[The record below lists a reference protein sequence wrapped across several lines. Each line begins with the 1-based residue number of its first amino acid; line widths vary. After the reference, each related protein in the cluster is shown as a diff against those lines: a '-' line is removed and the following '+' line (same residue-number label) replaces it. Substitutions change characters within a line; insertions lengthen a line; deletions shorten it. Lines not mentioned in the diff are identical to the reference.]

1 MKQKILLL
9 FTVFSLIACKRE
21 SKISSP
27 DWTKISARTQFKDVD
42 GGVQIKSGNFTYTFG
57 QNQIPFKKIIL
68 LNASM
73 AGYISELGAE
83 NRIIGVSSPE
93 YIYSEK
99 IQNLIKEGKIQNV
112 GSEQKYDVE
121 KIIALKP
128 DAIFTN
134 HIASFDNTYD
144 LLKNNGIQVIFLD
157 EYMEQQ
163 PLEKTGYIKLF
174 GELLGLEKEAAAR
187 YQEIERN
194 YNELKKLALAS
205 KDQPAV
211 LANEMYGNVWYLPG
225 GNTSVAHYTADANA
239 AYILKDNKDE
249 KALTM
254 SFEEVYAKA
263 GGVQFWV
270 NAGSHTSK
278 NEILKMNPLY
288 GKLNVFNKGKIYT
301 MSGKERQKANDFF
314 ESGVVRADLILKD
327 YIKIFH
333 PELLPDYQLTYMK
346 ELQ

>member
-21 SKISSP
+21 QKISSS
-27 DWTKISARTQFKDVD
+27 DWTKISNRTQYKEQD
-42 GGVQIKSGNFTYTFG
+42 GSFELKSGNFTYNFK
-57 QNQIPFKKIIL
+57 QNQTPFKKIIL

-83 NRIIGVSSPE
+83 NLIIGVSSPE

-99 IQNLIKEGKIQNV
+99 IQDLIKEGKIQNV
-112 GSEQKYDVE
+112 GSDQKYNVE
-121 KIIALKP
+121 KIISMKP

-134 HIASFDNTYD
+134 YIASFDNAYQ
-144 LLKNNGIQVIFLD
+144 LLKNNGIQIIFLD

-163 PLEKTGYIKLF
+163 PLQKAAYIKLF
-174 GELLGLEKEAAAR
+174 GEFFGKEKEAEAK
-187 YQEIERN
+187 YQEVEKN
-194 YNELKKLALAS
+194 YNELKQLALRA
-205 KDQPAV
+205 KDKPVV
-211 LANEMYGNVWYLPG
+211 LANEMYGDIWYIPG
-225 GNTSVAHYTADANA
+225 GNTSVAHYIADANA
-239 AYILKDNKDE
+239 TYIMKDNKDE

-254 SFEEVYAKA
+254 SFEEVFAKTN
-263 GGVQFWV
+263 GVQYWV
-270 NAGSHTSK
+270 NAGNHTSRK
-278 NEILKMNPLY
+278 EMLKMNNFY
-288 GKLNVFNKGKIYT
+288 GKLDVFNKGKLYT
-301 MSGKERQKANDFF
+301 IGGKERQMANDFF
-314 ESGVVRADLILKD
+314 ESGGVRADLILKD

>member
-1 MKQKILLL
+1 MKKKILLL
-9 FTVFSLIACKRE
+9 FTVFSLITCKRE
-21 SKISSP
+21 SKISSS
-27 DWTKISARTQFKDVD
+27 DWTHISSRTQFKEHD
-42 GGVQIKSGNFTYTFG
+42 GTLELKSGNFTYNFNK
-57 QNQIPFKKIIL
+57 NQTPFKKIIL

-83 NRIIGVSSPE
+83 NLIIGVSSPE

-112 GSEQKYDVE
+112 GSDQKYDVE

-134 HIASFDNTYD
+134 HIASFENTYE

-157 EYMEQQ
+157 EYMEQK
-163 PLEKTGYIKLF
+163 PLEKTAYIKLF
-174 GELLGLEKEAAAR
+174 GELLGKEKEAEAK
-187 YQEIERN
+187 YEEIAEN
-194 YNELKKLALAS
+194 YNELKKLALTS
-205 KDQPAV
+205 KEKPLV
-211 LANEMYGNVWYLPG
+211 LANEMYGDVWYLPG
-225 GNTSVAHYTADANA
+225 GNTSVAHYIADANA
-239 AYILKDNKDE
+239 SYILKDNKDE

-254 SFEEVYAKA
+254 GFEEVFAKTN
-263 GGVQFWV
+263 GVQYWV
-270 NAGSHTSK
+270 NAGNYTSK
-278 NEILKMNPLY
+278 KEMQKVNSLY
-288 GKLNVFNKGKIYT
+288 GKLEVFNKGKIYT
-301 MSGKERQKANDFF
+301 LSGKEKQRANDFF

-333 PELLPDYQLTYMK
+333 PELLPGYQLTYMK